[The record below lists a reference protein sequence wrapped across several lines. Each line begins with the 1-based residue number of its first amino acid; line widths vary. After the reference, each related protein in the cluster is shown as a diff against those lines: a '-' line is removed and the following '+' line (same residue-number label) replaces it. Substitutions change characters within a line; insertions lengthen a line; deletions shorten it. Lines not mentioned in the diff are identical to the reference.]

1 MPLPRK
7 AKVHAALLYSCP
19 LIQAHSPPTR
29 LPGWKVDPLMKD
41 NRYETM
47 GKICTPVITTKEDL
61 HEATEHLMQITTDT
75 ANSLFPKRFS
85 SS

>member
-1 MPLPRK
+1 
-7 AKVHAALLYSCP
+7 
-19 LIQAHSPPTR
+19 
-29 LPGWKVDPLMKD
+29 MKD